1 MNTAI
6 LKIHDEVNC
15 SFEGLPPEIRRV
27 LNAKSKIFNPSLRF
41 TPAVRLGRWDGKTP
55 YFSIGGSTYI
65 NLLPS
70 QIEYIAEQG
79 WEITIEDT
87 RTYNRSFD
95 FSSVDKDYVAATA
108 WPIGHQLAGQPVVL
122 RDHQVEAINK
132 FLENMQGIMC
142 LPTGSG
148 KSLITAILSQKIE
161 KYGRSIV
168 IVPNKDLITQ
178 TEEYYTLLGLDVGV
192 YYGDRKDFFKT
203 HTICTWQSLEKLR
216 QNAIDCG
223 LEEPVTFKKF
233 MQGVVAVIVDECHG
247 VKAEKLSDILTKE
260 LAHVPIRWALSGT
273 IPKELH
279 EVVNLTIA
287 IGDIIHTLATVDLQD
302 IGVLS
307 DCNVKILQLIDTQMF
322 KDYHA
327 EYEFL
332 VSSPERLGFISKLI
346 RAASESGNVLVLV
359 GRKETGKQ
367 LEELIPDSIFL
378 SGATDSKT
386 RKEHY
391 NEVKTSNSKV
401 IIATAGIAAVGIDVP
416 RINHLF
422 LIESGKSFVRTIQ
435 SVGRALRTSFDKVN
449 AQIWDICSSCKYS
462 KKHLTER
469 KRYYRE
475 QQFPFTIEKI
485 NWS

>member
-1 MNTAI
+1 M
-6 LKIHDEVNC
+6 
-15 SFEGLPPEIRRV
+15 
-27 LNAKSKIFNPSLRF
+27 
-41 TPAVRLGRWDGKTP
+41 
-55 YFSIGGSTYI
+55 
-65 NLLPS
+65 
-70 QIEYIAEQG
+70 
-79 WEITIEDT
+79 
-87 RTYNRSFD
+87 
-95 FSSVDKDYVAATA
+95 
-108 WPIGHQLAGQPVVL
+108 
-122 RDHQVEAINK
+122 
-132 FLENMQGIMC
+132 
-142 LPTGSG
+142 
-148 KSLITAILSQKIE
+148 
-161 KYGRSIV
+161 
-168 IVPNKDLITQ
+168 
-178 TEEYYTLLGLDVGV
+178 
-192 YYGDRKDFFKT
+192 
-203 HTICTWQSLEKLR
+203 
-216 QNAIDCG
+216 
-223 LEEPVTFKKF
+223 
-233 MQGVVAVIVDECHG
+233 
-247 VKAEKLSDILTKE
+247 
-260 LAHVPIRWALSGT
+260 
-273 IPKELH
+273 
-279 EVVNLTIA
+279 
-287 IGDIIHTLATVDLQD
+287 
-302 IGVLS
+302 LS